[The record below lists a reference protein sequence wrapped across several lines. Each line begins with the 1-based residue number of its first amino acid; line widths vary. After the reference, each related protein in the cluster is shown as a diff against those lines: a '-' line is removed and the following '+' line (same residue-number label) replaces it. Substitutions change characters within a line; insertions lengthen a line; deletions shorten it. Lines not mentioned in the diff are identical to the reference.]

1 MILAPGGQTNAEPVP
16 FDAVAEVQ
24 VSVAPFDVREGGFTG
39 AGINTV
45 TKSGTNKYKASLY
58 SFTRN
63 ENFIG
68 NTVSGNKVVANPSL
82 SYNQSGFTASGPII
96 PNTLFVFM
104 NGEIERR
111 EDPGSNFAANRG
123 TSGFGISRVKAS
135 DMDRIKQRMISVYG
149 YDPGVYENYT
159 NRTDNEKFIIKLDW
173 NIDESNNFTFR
184 YNYLNASAIYRLILS
199 QLV

>member
-1 MILAPGGQTNAEPVP
+1 MQ
-16 FDAVAEVQ
+16 
-24 VSVAPFDVREGGFTG
+24 
-39 AGINTV
+39 GINTV

-58 SFTRN
+58 SFMRN
-63 ENFIG
+63 ENLVG

-82 SYNQSGFTASGPII
+82 SFNQSGFTASGPII

-104 NGEIERR
+104 NAEIERR

-123 TSGFGISRVKAS
+123 TSAFGISRVKAS
-135 DMDRIKQRMISVYG
+135 DMDRIKQRMISAYG

-159 NRTDNEKFIIKLDW
+159 NRWKMKNSSLNWIGILMKATTLLLDIITLM
-173 NIDESNNFTFR
+173 
-184 YNYLNASAIYRLILS
+184 LSAIYRLILS